1 MVRVAMVSTA
11 VVSRARA
18 RRGGPRL
25 WVDLLR
31 LLLVAAAAVLV
42 VVLVVLVVVLV
53 VLVVVLLVLVVVCG
67 HAMVLSGGAPLSRAK
82 TARSSASTRRSCLL
96 MTARPTGVRRS
107 RLVSRSASGAMR
119 SARAS
124 ACCPKR
130 SLHV

>member
-1 MVRVAMVSTA
+1 M
-11 VVSRARA
+11 
-18 RRGGPRL
+18 
-25 WVDLLR
+25 LR
-31 LLLVAAAAVLV
+31 LLLAAAL
-42 VVLVVLVVVLV
+42 L
-53 VLVVVLLVLVVVCG
+53 LVVVLLLVLLVCG
-67 HAMVLSGGAPLSRAK
+67 HAMVLSGGATLSRAK

>member
-1 MVRVAMVSTA
+1 MLRVAMVSTA
-11 VVSRARA
+11 MVSRARA

-42 VVLVVLVVVLV
+42 VVLVV
-53 VLVVVLLVLVVVCG
+53 VVVLLLLLVCG
-67 HAMVLSGGAPLSRAK
+67 HAMVLSGGATLSRAK

-107 RLVSRSASGAMR
+107 RLVSRSASGAMS

>member
-1 MVRVAMVSTA
+1 M
-11 VVSRARA
+11 
-18 RRGGPRL
+18 
-25 WVDLLR
+25 LR
-31 LLLVAAAAVLV
+31 LLLVAAAAVLLLLV
-42 VVLVVLVVVLV
+42 VAAAAVLVL
-53 VLVVVLLVLVVVCG
+53 VCG
-67 HAMVLSGGAPLSRAK
+67 HAMVLSGGATLSRAK

>member
-1 MVRVAMVSTA
+1 M
-11 VVSRARA
+11 
-18 RRGGPRL
+18 
-25 WVDLLR
+25 LR

-42 VVLVVLVVVLV
+42 VVLVVV
-53 VLVVVLLVLVVVCG
+53 VVVLLLLLVCG
-67 HAMVLSGGAPLSRAK
+67 HAMVLSGGATLSRAK

-107 RLVSRSASGAMR
+107 RLVSRSASGAMS